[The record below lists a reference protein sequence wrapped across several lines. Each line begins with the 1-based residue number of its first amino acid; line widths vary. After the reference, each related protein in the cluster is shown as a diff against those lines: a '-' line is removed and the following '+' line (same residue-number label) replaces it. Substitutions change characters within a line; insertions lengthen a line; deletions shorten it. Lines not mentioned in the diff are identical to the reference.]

1 MDTPHVRGTDF
12 MRGLILSAPKGSR
25 HYFLGGTDETLNG
38 IRKFIT
44 ENRGSELSCKFESP
58 EFDRAWDE
66 ISPRVLNDIKSYAPN
81 FVWVGMGAPKQ
92 FYISAE
98 IYEKLKLTSF
108 SVGAAFDFIARTK
121 RECPKLI
128 SNLGMEWLF
137 RLLSE
142 PRRLWRRYLI
152 GNLEFVFY
160 LLSDF
165 TRYKKFESNK
175 L

>member
-1 MDTPHVRGTDF
+1 
-12 MRGLILSAPKGSR
+12 
-25 HYFLGGTDETLNG
+25 
-38 IRKFIT
+38 
-44 ENRGSELSCKFESP
+44 
-58 EFDRAWDE
+58 
-66 ISPRVLNDIKSYAPN
+66 
-81 FVWVGMGAPKQ
+81 MGAPKQ

-108 SVGAAFDFIARTK
+108 SVGAAFDFIASTK
-121 RECPKLI
+121 QECPKLI

-152 GNLEFVFY
+152 GNLEFAFY

-165 TRYKKFESNK
+165 TRHKRYESNK
-175 L
+175 P